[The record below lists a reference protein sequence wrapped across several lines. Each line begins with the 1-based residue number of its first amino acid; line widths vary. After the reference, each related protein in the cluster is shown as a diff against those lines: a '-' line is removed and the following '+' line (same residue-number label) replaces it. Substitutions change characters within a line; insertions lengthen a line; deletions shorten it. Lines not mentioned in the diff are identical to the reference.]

1 MCAENS
7 QTPIL
12 LIYWIQQSKILLI
25 NQFAPDTLPTWV
37 SGILWCTI
45 NWIISPAFRSQN
57 DYHMHISSYVLL
69 QTCMLS
75 MMLIF
80 AATQASPTQDMLSEP
95 LNSPPGMAGNPSVSA
110 PHNEAS
116 TRT

>member
-1 MCAENS
+1 M
-7 QTPIL
+7 P
-12 LIYWIQQSKILLI
+12 
-25 NQFAPDTLPTWV
+25 
-37 SGILWCTI
+37 CTV
-45 NWIISPAFRSQN
+45 NHGMP
-57 DYHMHISSYVLL
+57 
-69 QTCMLS
+69 
-75 MMLIF
+75 F